1 MGIPIELY
9 AGARS
14 LQGCALACCRRVVRR
29 KEAMNSMHAPA
40 AVLLCRR
47 PIHFIVYTAQI
58 PITSICGCG
67 FYLYSV
73 LSRTSRTSFWCRF
86 DLLYVVFETRFKR
99 PRPKLYFFLST
110 RRLETKTLSRGL
122 YHCFD
127 MIWGCEL
134 PLVARLVLQKIRCIS
149 K

>member
-1 MGIPIELY
+1 
-9 AGARS
+9 
-14 LQGCALACCRRVVRR
+14 
-29 KEAMNSMHAPA
+29 MNSMHAPA

-99 PRPKLYFFLST
+99 PRPKLYFFFVYEAP
-110 RRLETKTLSRGL
+110 RDQNFVSRT
-122 YHCFD
+122 
-127 MIWGCEL
+127 
-134 PLVARLVLQKIRCIS
+134 IS
-149 K
+149 LL